1 MTSSKSLPSVEEVLE
16 QLPNTVSTYRD
27 ADTKRRRYS
36 VQGTSSKR
44 SRSNKTCSICGNP
57 KAGRG
62 AMCKDCYTRVRAVKV
77 TLTCAWCGKEFDRP
91 LYVHEKALKRGMKD
105 AYCCK
110 ECAQA
115 HHAVKNAKTCKRC
128 GKAMPGQRGERYCS
142 VECKIAARVAA
153 KKILPART
161 CPWCGTIFTPKMS
174 KAQHCSRN
182 CADAAHSERM
192 RGKGNSNYKTGTSY
206 AKWYA
211 ETRPLIMERDEHRC
225 VVCQGVEH
233 TAVVTWKGQQV
244 SRTNL
249 TIHHINE
256 DPADNAPENL
266 VTLCKTCHAVHH
278 KSAQTPWPWLSV
290 YAQAKSQSMT
300 SKWRNAITSL
310 RRMYSPTTV
319 SSSMTP

>member
-16 QLPNTVSTYRD
+16 QLPNTVSAYRD

-36 VQGTSSKR
+36 VQGTNSES
-44 SRSNKTCSICGNP
+44 SRSGICLICGKVRGP
-57 KAGRG
+57 KSKGT
-62 AMCKDCYTRVRAVKV
+62 MCRECYMQVRAVKV
-77 TLTCAWCGKEFDRP
+77 TLTCAWCSKEFERP

-110 ECAQA
+110 ACAQA
-115 HHAVKNAKTCKRC
+115 HHAVKNAPTCQKC
-128 GKAMPGQRGERYCS
+128 GKAMPGRRHRKYCS
-142 VECKIAARVAA
+142 EECERAARPP
-153 KKILPART
+153 KKLPDRV
-161 CPWCGTIFTPKMS
+161 CPWCGTTFTPKVA
-174 KAQHCSRN
+174 KAQHCSRA
-182 CADAAHSERM
+182 CADAAHSQRM

-211 ETRPLIMERDEHRC
+211 EMRPLIMERDDRRC
-225 VVCQGVEH
+225 VVCQGTEQ
-233 TAVVTWKGQQV
+233 TAIVTWKGQQV

-256 DPADNAPENL
+256 DPTDNAPENL

-278 KSAQTPWPWLSV
+278 KSAQTPWPWLGV

-300 SKWRNAITSL
+300 SKWKRIVTSL
-310 RRMYSPTTV
+310 RQTYSPTTA
-319 SSSMTP
+319 